1 MRVVL
6 ALGSN
11 LGDRFATLQGALDAL
26 FDGPELTFVTVSPVY
41 ETDPFGGPD
50 QGPYLNAVAI
60 AETTLEP
67 WSLLERVQDVE
78 NAFGRVRKER
88 WGARTL
94 DLDLI
99 TVENVVM
106 NDPDLTL
113 PHPRADER
121 AFVLVP
127 WVRADPEAVL
137 SGRGVAD
144 LLEELDQDYV
154 RPRPDLTLKGPA

>member
-11 LGDRFATLQGALDAL
+11 LGNRFDTLQGALDSL
-26 FDGPELTFVTVSPVY
+26 FDGPELTFVAVSPVY
-41 ETDPFGGPD
+41 ETDPFGGPKQD
-50 QGPYLNAVAI
+50 SYLNAVVI
-60 AETTLEP
+60 AETVLEP
-67 WSLLERVQDVE
+67 WALLDRVHDVE

-94 DLDLI
+94 DIDLI
-99 TVENVVM
+99 AVGDVVM

-137 SGRGVAD
+137 SGRRVAD
-144 LLEELDQDYV
+144 LLADLDQDYV
-154 RPRPDLTLKGPA
+154 RPRTDLTLERSV

>member
-6 ALGSN
+6 GLGSN
-11 LGDRFATLQGALDAL
+11 LGDRLATLQGALDAL
-26 FDGPELTFVTVSPVY
+26 FDGPELTFVAVSPVY
-41 ETDPFGGPD
+41 ETDPFGGPE
-50 QGPYLNAVAI
+50 QGLYLNAIVI
-60 AETTLEP
+60 AETALEP
-67 WSLLERVQDVE
+67 WALLERVQDVE
-78 NAFGRVRKER
+78 NSFGRVRRER

-99 TVENVVM
+99 TVGDVVM

-144 LLEELDQDYV
+144 LLADLDQDYV
-154 RPRPDLTLKGPA
+154 RPRTDLTLKRSV